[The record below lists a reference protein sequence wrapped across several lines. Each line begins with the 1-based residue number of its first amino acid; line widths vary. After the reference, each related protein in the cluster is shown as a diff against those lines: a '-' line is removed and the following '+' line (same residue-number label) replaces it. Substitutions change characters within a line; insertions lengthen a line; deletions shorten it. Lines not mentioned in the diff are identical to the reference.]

1 MLMEVTVQTRYFG
14 QNCINRW
21 NYYSDG
27 SPGTLSRAVL
37 LANGMGF
44 IRQGDPPEYPT
55 NTILRAWREL
65 VPTAVEFIGFN
76 ILSVHDD
83 FDLFSQAF
91 VTGTVGLQ
99 ENAGDPLPPFAAW
112 GFRSSRTRQDIRRGY
127 KRFVGVG
134 EAQQGSGGNVGETW
148 IAYQNNLALAMSVP
162 LTVNEGEVSVVFQPV
177 IVQREEYTTPSG
189 RKARRY
195 YADPS
200 EQLQHTMFFIT
211 WEAYNQV
218 RSQTSRQ
225 YGRGF

>member
-27 SPGTLSRAVL
+27 SPGSLSRAVL

-44 IRQGDPPEYPT
+44 IRQGDPPAYPSGT
-55 NTILRAWREL
+55 VLSAWRNL
-65 VPTAVEFIGFN
+65 VPPQVDFVGFN
-76 ILSVHDD
+76 ILSVHDE

-91 VTGTVGLQ
+91 VTGTTGLQ

-134 EAQQGSGGNVGETW
+134 EAQQDNGGNINSTYES
-148 IAYQNNLALAMSVP
+148 YQNDLALAMSVP
-162 LTVNEGEVSVVFQPV
+162 LTVSEGDVSVVFQPV

-195 YADPS
+195 YEDEA
-200 EQLQHTMFFIT
+200 EQLEHTMFFIT
-211 WEAYNQV
+211 WEAYDQV